1 MKFLV
6 DFDRPHYL
14 TLVLPFPP
22 ALMHYLLVINL
33 PLPLIWG
40 VIEVV
45 VEVEVEVEVV
55 TKGIVVVNKGVK
67 AEDMA
72 FVSALIVMVRIIQYN
87 FVGSCMENPRLT
99 KIVFKLKNRLHIH
112 FHQHPM

>member
-14 TLVLPFPP
+14 IRVLTLSLPPI
-22 ALMHYLLVINL
+22 LMHYLLVINL

-45 VEVEVEVEVV
+45 VEVEVVGAEAVEVV
-55 TKGIVVVNKGVK
+55 TKGAMVVNKGVVGK
-67 AEDMA
+67 DVI
-72 FVSALIVMVRIIQYN
+72 FVSALIVMVRIIQ
-87 FVGSCMENPRLT
+87 
-99 KIVFKLKNRLHIH
+99 
-112 FHQHPM
+112 

>member
-14 TLVLPFPP
+14 IQVLSLSLPLV
-22 ALMHYLLVINL
+22 LMHYLLLINL

-45 VEVEVEVEVV
+45 VEVEVMGVEAV
-55 TKGIVVVNKGVK
+55 TKGAMVVKKGVMV
-67 AEDMA
+67 EDVV
-72 FVSALIVMVRIIQYN
+72 FLNALIVMVGIIQ
-87 FVGSCMENPRLT
+87 
-99 KIVFKLKNRLHIH
+99 
-112 FHQHPM
+112 

>member
-14 TLVLPFPP
+14 IRVLTLSLPPI
-22 ALMHYLLVINL
+22 LMHYLLVINL

-45 VEVEVEVEVV
+45 VEVEVVGAEAVEVM
-55 TKGIVVVNKGVK
+55 TKGAMVVNKGVVGR
-67 AEDMA
+67 DVV
-72 FVSALIVMVRIIQYN
+72 FVSALIVMIRIIQ
-87 FVGSCMENPRLT
+87 
-99 KIVFKLKNRLHIH
+99 
-112 FHQHPM
+112 

>member
-14 TLVLPFPP
+14 IRVLTLSLPPI
-22 ALMHYLLVINL
+22 LMHYLLVINL

-45 VEVEVEVEVV
+45 VEVEVVGAEAVEVM
-55 TKGIVVVNKGVK
+55 TKGAMVVNKGVVGK
-67 AEDMA
+67 DVV
-72 FVSALIVMVRIIQYN
+72 FVSALIVMIRIIQ
-87 FVGSCMENPRLT
+87 
-99 KIVFKLKNRLHIH
+99 
-112 FHQHPM
+112 